1 MTYMTQPSKNT
12 PPSIKV
18 LSPVYN
24 YLSLDPDSV
33 LHISTKDRGKVLT
46 YTEISRNAATTFS
59 KGKIIGF
66 FVWNVTSCGSPFQ
79 KSVSLTAKLLVI
91 WQSSTHYTCISWP
104 MWPLCSQRFYTCN
117 IWLCIVS
124 SGIVGPYCFITN
136 WFPFIF
142 SLYYT

>member
-12 PPSIKV
+12 LPSIKV

-46 YTEISRNAATTFS
+46 YTEISRNAAITFS
-59 KGKIIGF
+59 KGKIIGL

-79 KSVSLTAKLLVI
+79 KTVSLTAKLLVI
-91 WQSSTHYTCISWP
+91 
-104 MWPLCSQRFYTCN
+104 
-117 IWLCIVS
+117 
-124 SGIVGPYCFITN
+124 
-136 WFPFIF
+136 
-142 SLYYT
+142 